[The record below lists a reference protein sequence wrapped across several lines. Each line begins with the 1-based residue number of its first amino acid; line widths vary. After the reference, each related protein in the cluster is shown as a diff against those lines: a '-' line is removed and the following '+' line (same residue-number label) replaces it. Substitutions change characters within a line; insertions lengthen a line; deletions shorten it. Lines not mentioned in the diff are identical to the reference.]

1 MAYPSVVQRAI
12 GRRNILL
19 CSLLVGIAA
28 CGPRPGEEK
37 VGRGLII
44 IAVEALRADHVGA
57 LGYDRP
63 TTPVLDA
70 LAAEGAIFQA
80 AYSASPDVVPA
91 NAAILT
97 GCDPM
102 LARRIPL
109 GERSR
114 GTAVSDWYVP
124 DALPRLPRELL
135 RNGYATAAFTDHPAI
150 APVCG
155 FGAGFQTFT
164 GFLDER
170 EDPSTSQFGI
180 DAVSTKC
187 LNWLSG
193 LDETENWFA
202 YLQVDDLERLWLR
215 PEDGDGSF
223 FDPRSELASVPPVA
237 AEDRVFHAL
246 PRSRWLGPTRSLGQL
261 EARYD
266 GELRHLDAALARLF
280 DRLRR
285 IGRWKDT
292 TVVVVGTF
300 GVGFGEGG
308 LVADSGTFS
317 DCDLHV
323 PIVVRAAES
332 LGAKRGVKVGGLA
345 SLLDLAPTLLEV
357 HGIPPPPSMR
367 GRSHANALRGVA
379 DAPSSIVFAAGGF
392 QSGFAAIDERFCYEE
407 GSVGALEQDQPSPLS
422 VSYFGDALDHR
433 AELHVHLHD
442 RSKDPR
448 PGHLG
453 ASAEDPAAAARLSAL
468 GREYYGWIEKA
479 RAVLQ
484 GSADATK
491 DPAALK
497 KLESLGLLGELG
509 AKP

>member
-1 MAYPSVVQRAI
+1 VSYPSVVPRAI
-12 GRRNILL
+12 VRRSWFAILL
-19 CSLLVGIAA
+19 VLAA

-37 VGRGLII
+37 IGRGVLVV
-44 IAVEALRADHVGA
+44 AVEALRADHVGA

-70 LAAEGAIFQA
+70 LAAEGAVFRA

-135 RNGYATAAFTDHPAI
+135 GRGYATAAFTDHPAI

-170 EDPSTSQFGI
+170 EEGTSQFGI

-193 LDETENWFA
+193 LDEADNWFA
-202 YLQVDDLERLWLR
+202 YLQVDDLERVWLR
-215 PEDGDGSF
+215 GDEGEGSF
-223 FDPRSELASVPPVA
+223 FDPRPELAAVPPVA
-237 AEDRVFHAL
+237 AEDRVYFAL
-246 PRSRWLGPTRSLGQL
+246 PRSHWMGLTRSFGQL

-266 GELRHLDAALARLF
+266 GELRRVDAALARLF

-285 IGRWKDT
+285 IGRWKET

-323 PIVVRAAES
+323 PVVVRAAES
-332 LGAKRGVKVGGLA
+332 LAAKRKIVVGDLT
-345 SLLDLAPTLLEV
+345 SLVDLAPTLLDL
-357 HGIPPPPSMR
+357 HGFPPPPSMR
-367 GRSHANALRGVA
+367 GVSHANALRGTA
-379 DAPSSIVFAAGGF
+379 SSPPETVFAAGGF
-392 QSGFAAIDERFCYEE
+392 QSGFAAIDPHFCYEE
-407 GSVGALEQDQPSPLS
+407 GSAGALEQDAPSPLS
-422 VSYFGDALDHR
+422 ISFFGDALDHR
-433 AELHVHLHD
+433 GDLRAHLHD
-442 RSKDPR
+442 RKKDR
-448 PGHLG
+448 FPGHVHP
-453 ASAEDPAAAARLSAL
+453 SAEDPAAAVRLSEA
-468 GREYYGWIEKA
+468 GREHYAWIEKA

-484 GSADATK
+484 GGASAATDA
-491 DPAALK
+491 AEIEE
-497 KLESLGLLGELG
+497 LERRGLLGEQG

>member
-1 MAYPSVVQRAI
+1 VAYPSVVPRAI
-12 GRRNILL
+12 GRCSVLL
-19 CSLLVGIAA
+19 SLALLALVA

-37 VGRGLII
+37 VGRGLIV

-63 TTPVLDA
+63 TTPNLDA
-70 LAAEGAIFQA
+70 LAAEGAVFRA

-102 LARRIPL
+102 LARRIPIAD
-109 GERSR
+109 RSR

-124 DALPRLPRELL
+124 DALPRLPRALL
-135 RNGYATAAFTDHPAI
+135 GGGYATAAFTDHPAI

-202 YLQVDDLERLWLR
+202 YLQVDDLERLWTR
-215 PEDGDGSF
+215 PEDGEGSF
-223 FDPRSELASVPPVA
+223 FDPRPELAAVPPVS
-237 AEDRVFHAL
+237 AEDRVFFAL
-246 PRSRWLGPTRSLGQL
+246 PRSHWMGPTRSLGQL

-266 GELRHLDAALARLF
+266 GELRHFDAALARLF

-285 IGRWKDT
+285 LGRWKDT

-317 DCDLHV
+317 DCDLRV
-323 PIVVRAAES
+323 PIVLRAAES
-332 LGAKRGVKVGGLA
+332 LGANRGVRVDGLT
-345 SLLDLAPTLLEV
+345 SLIDLAPTLLDL
-357 HGIPPPPSMR
+357 HGIRPPPAMR
-367 GRSHANALRGVA
+367 GQSHLKALRGAA
-379 DAPSSIVFAAGGF
+379 DEFSTTVFAAGGF

-407 GSVGALEQDQPSPLS
+407 GSVGALEQEPSSPLS
-422 VSYFGDALDHR
+422 VSFFGDALDHR
-433 AELHVHLHD
+433 ADLRAHLHD
-442 RSKDPR
+442 RTKDPC
-448 PGHLG
+448 PGHLRP
-453 ASAEDPAAAARLSAL
+453 SAEDSEAIARLSKA
-468 GREYYGWIEKA
+468 GREHYGWIEKA

-484 GSADATK
+484 GGTELAKDSAEMQE
-491 DPAALK
+491 
-497 KLESLGLLGELG
+497 LEQQGLLGELG
-509 AKP
+509 ARP